1 MKPMIYACQMKPG
14 LSDAIC
20 PTCQTAPIKKGVYE
34 VLVAQAV
41 TLMSHGCQDKRPNRA
56 ALIVWKVRLAMLP
69 VVA

>member
-1 MKPMIYACQMKPG
+1 MSDEVGLVRRNLSY
-14 LSDAIC
+14 LSDGAHKAVIN
-20 PTCQTAPIKKGVYE
+20 E
-34 VLVAQAV
+34 VLVVQAV

>member
-1 MKPMIYACQMKPG
+1 MSDEAGLVRCNLSY
-14 LSDAIC
+14 LSDGAH
-20 PTCQTAPIKKGVYE
+20 KDGVK

-56 ALIVWKVRLAMLP
+56 ALIVWKVRLAMLS